1 VYSGAAAVEDCI
13 LRPVQWLRL
22 NVQCMHDVGAST
34 TLAVRVDGVERLT
47 VAPRAR
53 RTYVSP

>member
-1 VYSGAAAVEDCI
+1 
-13 LRPVQWLRL
+13 VQWLRL